1 MEEVPEEY
9 KFCYKTPIVSMF
21 TADLEG
27 FFKDQIHSVYDS
39 RGTKYAMPFTG
50 ELTVGR
56 HNMYVVSDEPS
67 GVIYFWFYA
76 REDYDRLAQE
86 LVEKKKS
93 TVETIRCKIYRFMSE
108 FSMWYMADTY
118 EPKTGFK
125 LLGYQH
131 YLDKLEKDLENHVEQ
146 TAFLESI
153 GESKSL
159 NYLLY
164 GPPGVGKTTLI
175 RTLASRGGYSVFL
188 VNPNNIHPSQ
198 VNEVLNP
205 IAYGASKLKLL
216 IFEDFDR
223 FLNNSKMS
231 HSSVMSQILNSLD
244 GFDDH
249 SDVVRFFTG
258 NFCEV
263 IFQNTAL
270 INRMAA
276 KLEFFMPTRQIFA
289 EKLQVLFGQKTLVD
303 SDKEQIMEFLD
314 LVEKKKDLTLR
325 PFTNYVIRYLFEDD
339 YLDQLI
345 DNIDELN

>member
-1 MEEVPEEY
+1 MEEVPDEY
-9 KFCYKTPIVSMF
+9 TFCYKTPVTSLF
-21 TADLEG
+21 SADLET
-27 FFKDQIHSVYDS
+27 FFKDQILSIFEL
-39 RGTKYAMPFTG
+39 RGTKYAIPFTG
-50 ELTVGR
+50 ELTLGR
-56 HNMYVVSDEPS
+56 HNMFVVNDNTNNAM
-67 GVIYFWFYA
+67 YYWFYA
-76 REDYDRLAQE
+76 REDYDRLVQDMQE
-86 LVEKKKS
+86 KRKS
-93 TVETIRCKIYRFMSE
+93 SAETINCKIYRFNTD
-108 FSMWYMADTY
+108 FSMWFMTDTY
-118 EPKTGFK
+118 EPKSGFQ

-131 YLDKLEKDLENHVEQ
+131 YLEKLEKDLDNHVQQ
-146 TAFLESI
+146 TTFLESI

-175 RTLASRGGYSVFL
+175 RTLASRAGYSVFL
-188 VNPNNIHPSQ
+188 VNPNNIDPSQ
-198 VNEVLNP
+198 VNDVLNP
-205 IAYGASKLKLL
+205 MAYGASKIKLL

-231 HSSVMSQILNSLD
+231 NSSVMSQILNSLD

-258 NFCEV
+258 NFCDV
-263 IFQNTAL
+263 IFQNKAL

-303 SDKEQIMEFLD
+303 SDKEQILEFLD